1 MSFMLL
7 TLVVGFSV
15 AVLAAPVS
23 AALCRHLQI
32 VDRPD
37 GHRKLHSKIVPLTGG
52 PTLLI
57 SVAAAVAAGIAWQPD
72 VLAATKGDAWFL
84 CCLSLAT
91 AVLVT
96 VGMLD
101 DRFGLRGRQKLAGQ
115 IIAAAI
121 MVPSGIEIR
130 HVSIFGEPV
139 SLGVFSVCF
148 TVFWIV
154 GAINALNLIDG
165 VDGLASTTGIVLSLS
180 IAAVTFLQHGR
191 NDGLLI
197 SLSLAG
203 ALCGFLVYNFPPARM
218 FLGDSGSML
227 IGLILGTVALKCS
240 VKQYTAVA
248 LIMPTAIWAIPIFD
262 VAMAI
267 VRRRLTGRSIYA
279 TDRGHLHHCLQRR
292 GHTGGRLLLVV
303 GTLCA
308 LTGVGAVASA
318 FFDNEVYAIAA
329 VITALSLLIIS
340 RSFGHTEMT
349 LMAKRFR
356 RVTVSMFTRRRHG
369 DTLHHEQI
377 RLQGHHEWTLL
388 WDSLMHASV
397 TQGLHFVELTIN
409 MPSAGEFY
417 HATYRNSRSVDAHE
431 LWRCELPLI
440 VDNFV
445 IGHIRVEDAARGQF
459 TEWLSDLSRNLQPV
473 QQTLHTLLAPLRKKQ
488 AQVQLTPSA
497 SFAALMPER
506 AVS

>member
-1 MSFMLL
+1 MSFMVL

-15 AVLAAPVS
+15 AVLAAPAVGV
-23 AALCRHLQI
+23 LCKHLQI

-37 GHRKLHSKIVPLTGG
+37 GHRKLHSTIVPLTGG

-57 SVAAAVAAGIAWQPD
+57 SILCAVAAGIAWQPD
-72 VLAATKGDAWFL
+72 ALAATRGDAWFL
-84 CCLSLAT
+84 LCLSIAT

-115 IIAAAI
+115 FIAAVI
-121 MVPSGIEIR
+121 MVPSGIEIQS
-130 HVSIFGEPV
+130 VTIFGEPV
-139 SLGVFSVCF
+139 SLGVFSICF
-148 TVFWIV
+148 TVFWIL

-180 IAAVTFLQHGR
+180 IAAVTFLQQGR

-197 SLSLAG
+197 ALALAG
-203 ALCGFLVYNFPPARM
+203 ALSGFLVYNFPPARM

-227 IGLILGTVALKCS
+227 IGLVLGTVALKCS

-308 LTGVGAVASA
+308 ITGMGAIASA
-318 FFDNEVYAIAA
+318 FFENDIYAIAS
-329 VITALSLLIIS
+329 VITALSLLVVS

-349 LMAKRFR
+349 LMARRFR

-369 DTLHHEQI
+369 DTMHHEQI
-377 RLQGHHEWTLL
+377 RLQGHHEWALL
-388 WDSLMHASV
+388 WDALMHASV

-417 HATYRNSRSVDAHE
+417 HATYRNSHNVDAHE

-445 IGHIRVEDAARGQF
+445 IGHIRVEDSARGQF
-459 TEWLSDLSRNLQPV
+459 TEWLADLSRNLEPV
-473 QQTLHTLLAPLRKKQ
+473 QATLHTLLAPLRRKPNP
-488 AQVQLTPSA
+488 APVSPSA
-497 SFAALMPER
+497 TLALLPER
-506 AVS
+506 VGT